1 MKSIAIKGIKID
13 RRAMTYIGMAA
24 AAAAVVTAA
33 VIIVRRT
40 RRKDASEEALQ
51 QIEASVQHE
60 NLTYSPEQ
68 YIVLADALEGHLSDN
83 GLSGGLLG
91 VNQKGVYEVFRKLKT
106 DDDLKRL
113 YTAFGIRTF
122 RKQFT
127 IGRRELNMAQ
137 ALGLLMTSGEVEVI
151 NDILSENGLN
161 MRL

>member
-1 MKSIAIKGIKID
+1 M
-13 RRAMTYIGMAA
+13 
-24 AAAAVVTAA
+24 
-33 VIIVRRT
+33 
-40 RRKDASEEALQ
+40 
-51 QIEASVQHE
+51 
-60 NLTYSPEQ
+60 
-68 YIVLADALEGHLSDN
+68 
-83 GLSGGLLG
+83 
-91 VNQKGVYEVFRKLKT
+91 NQKGVYEVFRKLKT

>member
-13 RRAMTYIGMAA
+13 RRAMAYIGMAA

-106 DDDLKRL
+106 DDDLP
-113 YTAFGIRTF
+113 F
-122 RKQFT
+122 
-127 IGRRELNMAQ
+127 
-137 ALGLLMTSGEVEVI
+137 
-151 NDILSENGLN
+151 
-161 MRL
+161 